1 MTRRVGRM
9 ILLALTLGI
18 FWISEASSHADD
30 LDGRIRTLEDEL
42 TKLKEQQVE
51 LKKEATAAAA
61 ALPTFEYRPGNGLN
75 IEAGTSHGVCV
86 LPSRRIF
93 AICLKPGAISRAG

>member
-1 MTRRVGRM
+1 MTRWIGRM
-9 ILLALTLGI
+9 TWLALTLGVWL
-18 FWISEASSHADD
+18 FAGATAHAED

-61 ALPTFEYRPGNGLN
+61 ALP
-75 IEAGTSHGVCV
+75 
-86 LPSRRIF
+86 
-93 AICLKPGAISRAG
+93 